1 MAQKIDIS
9 YIYCSLRRH
18 KLLLCSDIGV
28 QAIAILLPPVYQ
40 NVMLNWRY
48 FSLECGR
55 KYGVK
60 MTAITLILLFT
71 NFLKSLEE
79 REDEIKIFKKSS
91 LKFIFIEDDCW
102 NQTLLGQSQHR
113 IARSSS
119 RLV

>member
-18 KLLLCSDIGV
+18 KLLLCYDIGV

-71 NFLKSLEE
+71 NFLKRVWKKE
-79 REDEIKIFKKSS
+79 RMK
-91 LKFIFIEDDCW
+91 
-102 NQTLLGQSQHR
+102 
-113 IARSSS
+113 
-119 RLV
+119 